1 MKASDF
7 SALVPDCCSEVL
19 DSMYFTTVLETSHPT
34 PFDGLDRPDAPVQP
48 ALSPS
53 EYAFTLRFEGEV
65 RGSFGLHLAGNTAR
79 TLAANFLGED
89 DSTLSPQDVSEVV
102 GELTNMLCGS
112 VVSRIEGH
120 SKFALSHP
128 EPIFALPTLTA
139 EDSLISLLHT
149 DDGVITTWVIV
160 DETRGNA

>member
-1 MKASDF
+1 MKASEF
-7 SALVPDCCSEVL
+7 STLVPDCCSDVL
-19 DSMYFTTVLETSHPT
+19 DSMYFTTVLETSHPA
-34 PFDGLDRPDAPVQP
+34 PPDGADAPAQS
-48 ALSPS
+48 ALPSS

-65 RGSFGLHLAGNTAR
+65 RGSFGLHLAENTAR
-79 TLAANFLGED
+79 TLAANVLGED
-89 DSTLSPQDVSEVV
+89 DSTLTPQDVSEVV

-112 VVSRIEGH
+112 VVSRIEGR

-139 EDSLISLLHT
+139 SDSLISLLHT